1 MTRRRNPVATSPA
14 ALIAAA
20 LLAAA
25 APAGAAAPEFGLN
38 FQYDVADVDLGD
50 SETSHDDWRRQRV
63 SAAWKASDR
72 VQLKLEYDFTS
83 HAWTDAHVKIDSAAG
98 AWRIGQFK
106 QPFALDTLTSDR
118 NALMMESA
126 FGRVFG
132 IDRRLGVGLE
142 HGVDAWLLQGGVYG
156 QNLDGSNPGTGLA
169 VRGVWT
175 PVRDEERLLHVA
187 AALGHERPDGPVGV
201 SLRPETG
208 VAPLRLGST
217 GSLADADSLDRAG
230 AELAWR
236 NGPLL
241 LQGELARLDI
251 ARDAHADVDAT
262 GGYLALGWMLTGEVR
277 GYKGGVFEGPDPAR
291 RWGALEATAR
301 MSRIDLDAPG
311 VAGIAGIDGMDTTTI
326 GLNWYLT
333 GKTRLMANYVRASQR
348 GDAAPLAVDPR
359 ILEFRLQVGF

>member
-1 MTRRRNPVATSPA
+1 MTRRPFPVASF
-14 ALIAAA
+14 IA
-20 LLAAA
+20 LLSTTLLAGA

-38 FQYDVADVDLGD
+38 LQYDVADVDLGD
-50 SETSHDDWRRQRV
+50 TETSHDDWRRQRV
-63 SAAWKASDR
+63 SAAWKAADG
-72 VQLKLEYDFTS
+72 VQLKLEYDFAS

-132 IDRRLGVGLE
+132 IDRRVGVGLE
-142 HGVDAWLLQGGVYG
+142 HAVDAWLLQGGLYG

-175 PVRDEERLLHVA
+175 PVRDEQRLLHVA
-187 AALGHERPDGPVGV
+187 AALGHEQPDGPVSV

-208 VAPLRLGST
+208 VAPLRVAST
-217 GSLADADSLDRAG
+217 GSLADADSVGRAG

-236 NGPLL
+236 NGRML

-251 ARDAHADVDAT
+251 DRDAHAGVDAT
-262 GGYLALGWMLTGEVR
+262 GGYIALGWMLTGEVR
-277 GYKGGVFEGPDPAR
+277 GYKAGVFEGPDPAR

-301 MSRIDLDAPG
+301 ITRIDLDGPG
-311 VAGIAGIDGMDTTTI
+311 VAGIADIDGMDTTTI

-348 GDAAPLAVDPR
+348 GAAAAVAIDPR